1 MSPRGLDVLRN
12 ADLVFCEDTRITR
25 KLLSA
30 FGIARRL
37 FSLNEQNEEQRIPG
51 VLRALGNGKR
61 VALLS
66 DAGTPL
72 VSDPGFRLVR
82 AAAAAGMAVSAVPGP
97 NAALLA
103 VILSGL
109 PPYPFLYL
117 GFVPTRAAARQ
128 ASFEQVR
135 QLERAGLHASLVWHE
150 APHRLAATLEDLAR
164 CFCARQAAVA
174 RELTKRFE
182 EVRRGPLDQLAE
194 HYKEAEVRGE
204 ITLVVGPAAETRA
217 AASEQREELRA
228 LLAGGMSVKDAV
240 ARLAAASGARR
251 RELYRE
257 ALALRRAAGTMATAS
272 SPLSSSPRP
281 EPSRADDGSRT

>member
-1 MSPRGLDVLRN
+1 MSPRGLEAIRN

-51 VLRALGNGKR
+51 VLAALGKGKS
-61 VALLS
+61 VAVLS

-82 AAAAAGMAVSAVPGP
+82 RATAAGFSVSAVPGA
-97 NAALLA
+97 NAALVALT
-103 VILSGL
+103 LSGL

-117 GFVPTRAAARQ
+117 GFIPARAGARR
-128 ASFEQVR
+128 ASFEHVR

-150 APHRLAATLEDLAR
+150 APHRLAAALADLAR
-164 CFCARQAAVA
+164 CFGPREAAVT

-182 EVRRGPLDQLAE
+182 EVRRAPLDKLAR
-194 HYKEAEVRGE
+194 HYENAEVRGE
-204 ITLVVGPAAETRA
+204 ITLVVGPAPAERA
-217 AASEQREELRA
+217 AASEQRDELRE
-228 LLAGGMSVKDAV
+228 LLASGMSVKDAV
-240 ARLAAASGARR
+240 TRVAGASGAPRK
-251 RELYRE
+251 EVYRE
-257 ALALRRAAGTMATAS
+257 ALALRRAADATLALPP
-272 SPLSSSPRP
+272 PLSSSPL
-281 EPSRADDGSRT
+281 PSSSGGDE